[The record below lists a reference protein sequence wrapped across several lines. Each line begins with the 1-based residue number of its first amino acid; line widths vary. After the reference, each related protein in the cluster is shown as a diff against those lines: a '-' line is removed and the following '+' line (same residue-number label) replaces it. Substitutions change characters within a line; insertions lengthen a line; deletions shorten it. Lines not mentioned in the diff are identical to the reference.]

1 MLDFALK
8 VGVNSNSSFLFKIY
22 ELVHCLAIFEAE
34 VEILFGGEFYHLRSN
49 WLLHRGPN
57 C

>member
-22 ELVHCLAIFEAE
+22 ELVHCLAIFGAE

-49 WLLHRGPN
+49 WLLH
-57 C
+57 